1 MNLEKVL
8 ARQFQPIEHA
18 LSPRDCIL
26 YAAGIGVGLRPL
38 DQRDLQFL
46 YEDDLKVFP
55 SFVNVIAHPGGWV
68 QAPELEI
75 DWVRLLHGEQSF
87 EIHQQ
92 LKPGADYVGTFKVT
106 DVIDK
111 GAGKGALILMRKELR
126 EKGKDA
132 LVATVT
138 STYFLRGDGGSGG
151 TTEQAPAPHALP
163 ERQPDGVCELPTLPQ
178 AALIYRLS
186 GDYNPIHADPVLARK
201 AGFEAPILH
210 GLCSLG
216 VATRAVLQIACD
228 DKPERLKSLQL
239 RFSSPVYP
247 GETIATEYWRDG
259 NILSFRS
266 RVVERDLVVLNNG
279 RAEIHSN

>member
-1 MNLEKVL
+1 ASHSTVEQHNIRRDTMNLEKVL

-92 LKPGADYVGTFKVT
+92 LKPGAD
-106 DVIDK
+106 
-111 GAGKGALILMRKELR
+111 
-126 EKGKDA
+126 
-132 LVATVT
+132 
-138 STYFLRGDGGSGG
+138 
-151 TTEQAPAPHALP
+151 
-163 ERQPDGVCELPTLPQ
+163 
-178 AALIYRLS
+178 
-186 GDYNPIHADPVLARK
+186 
-201 AGFEAPILH
+201 
-210 GLCSLG
+210 
-216 VATRAVLQIACD
+216 
-228 DKPERLKSLQL
+228 
-239 RFSSPVYP
+239 
-247 GETIATEYWRDG
+247 
-259 NILSFRS
+259 
-266 RVVERDLVVLNNG
+266 
-279 RAEIHSN
+279 